1 MFWVV
6 YICTYVG
13 IFMLDDSTYIH
24 VYFFQ
29 QFVININGT
38 KKCECYVELIST
50 FTKKSGVSN
59 GTNDIDTF
67 THTCLILG
75 LLDCHWHN
83 CHVSSTL
90 SLWWLTR
97 ESFGIFFYLT
107 RESFGIFFFSFDL
120 SRPLF
125 DSDVPSRSTS
135 SPAWSRSYKTVS
147 AEIYI

>member
-75 LLDCHWHN
+75 LLDCH
-83 CHVSSTL
+83 
-90 SLWWLTR
+90 
-97 ESFGIFFYLT
+97 
-107 RESFGIFFFSFDL
+107 
-120 SRPLF
+120 
-125 DSDVPSRSTS
+125 
-135 SPAWSRSYKTVS
+135 
-147 AEIYI
+147 